1 MKKWITLLTVFL
13 FLQATA
19 SRAQTNQKESL
30 LWEITG
36 NGLQQPSYLFGT
48 IHIICK
54 EDFLMSDTI
63 RNKFN
68 RADEIYLEMDMDDP
82 SMQSKMM
89 QLMKLPQGETL
100 EQLFGADY
108 PVADS
113 FFKAKTGFPIRM
125 FNQYKPMMLQSLLY
139 QTILPCGL
147 PESYEMYFVNMA
159 KTKGKSV
166 NGLET
171 LESQIAVFDSIPDQE
186 EIKWLLEWVRQYD
199 KQLADFNRMLHLYT
213 HQELNQ
219 MFDFIRSSPEMAGYE
234 EVLLNKRNRNWI
246 PVMEEVMHNKS
257 AFFAVGAGHLP
268 GPSGVIALLRNKGFR
283 VEPVQ
288 F

>member
-13 FLQATA
+13 FLQATV

-113 FFKAKTGFPIRM
+113 FFKAKTGLPIRM

-159 KTKGKSV
+159 KTNGKSV

>member
-13 FLQATA
+13 FLQATV

-68 RADEIYLEMDMDDP
+68 RADEIYLELDMDDP

>member
-13 FLQATA
+13 FLQATV

-68 RADEIYLEMDMDDP
+68 RADEIYLELDMDDP

-199 KQLADFNRMLHLYT
+199 KQLADFNRMLQLYT

>member
-13 FLQATA
+13 FLQATV

-199 KQLADFNRMLHLYT
+199 KQLADFNRMLQLYT

-246 PVMEEVMHNKS
+246 PVMEQVMHNKS

>member
-13 FLQATA
+13 FLQATV

-100 EQLFGADY
+100 EQLFGTDY

-246 PVMEEVMHNKS
+246 PVMEQVMHNKS

>member
-1 MKKWITLLTVFL
+1 MKKLMSLLIVFL
-13 FLQATA
+13 IMYAKT
-19 SRAQTNQKESL
+19 SHAQTNQKESL

-54 EDFLMSDTI
+54 DDFLMSDTI

-89 QLMKLPQGETL
+89 QLMKLPEGETL
-100 EQLFGADY
+100 EQLFGPDY
-108 PVADS
+108 ALADS

-125 FNQYKPMMLQSLLY
+125 FNQFKPMMLQSLLY
-139 QTILPCGL
+139 QTILPCGR

-159 KTKGKSV
+159 QTAGKSV

-171 LESQIAVFDSIPDQE
+171 LEAQIAVFDAIPDQQ

-199 KQLADFNRMLHLYT
+199 KQQAEFNKMLGYYT
-213 HQELNQ
+213 KQELTQ
-219 MFDFIRSSPEMAGYE
+219 LFDFMRSSPEMSGYE
-234 EVLLNKRNRNWI
+234 EILLNKRNRNWI
-246 PVMEEVMHNKS
+246 PVMEQAMQNKS

-268 GPSGVIALLRNKGFR
+268 GSSGVIALLRKKGFR
-283 VEPVQ
+283 VKPVQ

>member
-1 MKKWITLLTVFL
+1 MKKWITLLTGIL

-19 SRAQTNQKESL
+19 SQAQTNQKESL

-36 NGLQQPSYLFGT
+36 NGLQHPSYLFGT

-54 EDFLMSDTI
+54 DDFLMSDTI

-68 RADEIYLEMDMDDP
+68 RANEIYLELDMDDP
-82 SMQSKMM
+82 SMQAKML
-89 QLMKLPQGETL
+89 QLMKLPEGETL

-125 FNQYKPMMLQSLLY
+125 FNQFKPMMLQSLLY
-139 QTILPCGL
+139 QTILPCGQS
-147 PESYEMYFVNMA
+147 ESYEAFFVTMA
-159 KTKGKSV
+159 KANGKSV
-166 NGLET
+166 HGLET
-171 LESQIAVFDSIPDQE
+171 MESQIAVFDSIPDGQ
-186 EIKWLLEWVRQYD
+186 EIKWLMEWVRKYD
-199 KQLADFNRMLHLYT
+199 QQQAEFNKMLGYYT
-213 HQELNQ
+213 KQELSRL
-219 MFDFIRSSPEMAGYE
+219 FDFIRSSPEMEGNE

-246 PVMEEVMHNKS
+246 PVMEQVMHNKS

-268 GPSGVIALLRNKGFR
+268 GPSGVIALLRKKGFR

>member
-13 FLQATA
+13 FLQATV

-68 RADEIYLEMDMDDP
+68 RADEIYLELDMDDP

-139 QTILPCGL
+139 QTVLPCGL

-199 KQLADFNRMLHLYT
+199 KQLADFNRMLQLYT

-246 PVMEEVMHNKS
+246 PVMEQVMHNKS

>member
-13 FLQATA
+13 FLQATV

>member
-13 FLQATA
+13 FLQATV

-113 FFKAKTGFPIRM
+113 FFKAKTGLPIRM

-199 KQLADFNRMLHLYT
+199 KQLADFNRMLQLYT

>member
-13 FLQATA
+13 FLQATV

-68 RADEIYLEMDMDDP
+68 RADEIYLELDMDDP

-199 KQLADFNRMLHLYT
+199 KQLADFNRMLQLYT

-246 PVMEEVMHNKS
+246 PVMEQVMHNKS

>member
-13 FLQATA
+13 FLQATV

-113 FFKAKTGFPIRM
+113 FFKAKTGLPIRM